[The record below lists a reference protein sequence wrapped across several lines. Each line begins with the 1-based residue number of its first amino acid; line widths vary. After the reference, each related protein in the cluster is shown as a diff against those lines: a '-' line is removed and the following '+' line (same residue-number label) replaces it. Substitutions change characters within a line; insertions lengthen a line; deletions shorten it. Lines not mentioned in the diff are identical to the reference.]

1 MKNSILVV
9 DDQEIN
15 RVLLAELFKD
25 EYNIIEAENGQ
36 EALDIINEDN
46 SIIAV
51 MLDLIMPV
59 MDGMSVL
66 SELNRTGKIY
76 TIPVFIIT
84 AADNM
89 QMLTGAY
96 NLGAVDII
104 SKPFRMC
111 FIKARIGNI
120 IELYRHRNELVDM
133 VNESVEKMSKIN
145 DKMVETLATLI
156 EFRDCESGEHV
167 KRIKSITLKLMTKVS
182 DMFPEYRLEKTTI
195 AKIGTAS
202 ILHDVGK
209 VAIPDSILKKPG
221 RLTPEE
227 FEIMKIHTVKGCD
240 ILAQMPEDIMDHEV
254 YRYSYD
260 ICRHHH
266 ERWDGRGYPDG
277 LKGDEVSIWAQVVA
291 VADVFDALTSPRVY
305 KAAFD
310 TDTAIQMINEGQCGL
325 FNPKVLEAFNSI
337 VDDIVKKRREES
349 EFDSESTT

>member
-1 MKNSILVV
+1 MKNSILIV

-15 RVLLAELFKD
+15 RVILSELFKD
-25 EYNIIEAENGQ
+25 DFNIIEAENGEQ
-36 EALDIINEDN
+36 ALRVINSDN
-46 SIIAV
+46 SVIAV

-59 MDGMSVL
+59 MDGMDVL
-66 SELNRTGKIY
+66 MELNRTGKIY
-76 TIPVFIIT
+76 HTPVFIIT

-89 QMLTGAY
+89 ELLSSAY
-96 NLGAVDII
+96 SLGAVDVI

-111 FIKARIGNI
+111 FIKSRISNI
-120 IELYRHRNELVDM
+120 IELYRRRNELADV
-133 VNESVEKMSKIN
+133 VSENVAKMAQLN
-145 DKMVETLATLI
+145 DKMVEVLATVI

-167 KRIKSITLKLMTKVS
+167 KRIRGITARLLTEICS
-182 DMFPEYRLEKTTI
+182 RYPEYYLEKSAIDKI
-195 AKIGTAS
+195 AMAS

-209 VAIPDSILKKPG
+209 IAIPDSILQKPG

-240 ILAQMPEDIMDHEV
+240 ILAEIPEDIMDAEV

-277 LKGDEVSIWAQVVA
+277 LKGDEIPIWSQAVSL
-291 VADVFDALTSPRVY
+291 ADVFDALTSPRVY

-310 TDTAIQMINEGQCGL
+310 YDTAIKMINNGECGV
-325 FNPKVLEAFNSI
+325 FNPKVLAVFN
-337 VDDIVKKRREES
+337 DIAGDIIKSRQG
-349 EFDSESTT
+349 

>member
-1 MKNSILVV
+1 MKNSILIV

-36 EALDIINEDN
+36 EALDIINEDD

-76 TIPVFIIT
+76 NIPVFIIT

-111 FIKARIGNI
+111 FIKARISNI
-120 IELYRHRNELVDM
+120 VELYRHRNELVDI
-133 VNESVEKMSKIN
+133 VDESVEKMSKIN

-167 KRIKSITLKLMTKVS
+167 KRIKNITIKLMTKVS
-182 DMFPEYRLEKTTI
+182 EMFREYRLDKSTI

-209 VAIPDSILKKPG
+209 IAIPDNILKKPG

-254 YRYSYD
+254 YRFSYD

-277 LKGDEVSIWAQVVA
+277 LKGDEVSIWAQVAA

-305 KAAFD
+305 KASFNVE
-310 TDTAIQMINEGQCGL
+310 TAVKMINNGECGQ

-337 VDDIVKKRREES
+337 VDDLVKKHSEE
-349 EFDSESTT
+349 EE